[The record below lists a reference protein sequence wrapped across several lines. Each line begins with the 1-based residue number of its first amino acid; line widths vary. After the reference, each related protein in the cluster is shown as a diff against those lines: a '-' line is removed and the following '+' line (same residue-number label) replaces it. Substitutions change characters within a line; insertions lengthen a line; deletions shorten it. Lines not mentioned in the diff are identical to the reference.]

1 MLRFFLLGSTG
12 LALRSRAAILPVL
25 LVASGFA
32 ASEAQAARVI
42 RHPKAEAKAAALAA
56 RNAKPAGKDATV
68 GGKPQLVGTFGDW
81 GAYLAQNAK
90 TKICYAL
97 ASPKERSPATLKR
110 DQAYVFIS
118 SRPGE
123 GVRNEVSVIL
133 GFAVKDGANDAKA
146 EVANTAFELVAK
158 GQNAWMKNAAQE
170 SELVAAMKKHARL
183 VVKVP
188 AAKGGTASDS
198 YSLAGLP
205 EALARVAKECQ

>member
-1 MLRFFLLGSTG
+1 MLRFLLLGSG
-12 LALRSRAAILPVL
+12 RVARGCRAAVLPSL
-25 LVASGFA
+25 LVATALA
-32 ASEAQAARVI
+32 ATGAHARAI

-56 RNAKPAGKDATV
+56 RDAKSSGKDATV

-97 ASPKERSPATLKR
+97 ASPKERLPATLKR
-110 DQAYVFIS
+110 EQAYVFIS
-118 SRPGE
+118 NRPGE

-133 GFAVKDGANDAKA
+133 GFAVKEGASDAKA
-146 EVANTAFELVAK
+146 EVANSAFELVAK

-170 SELVAAMKKHARL
+170 SQLIAAMRKHARL

-188 AAKGGTASDS
+188 SAKGGTASDS

-205 EALARVAKECQ
+205 EALARVAKDCP